1 MNRVPAAL
9 CRGPLRRL
17 VPAAL
22 ASLLIAVS
30 AGAAQTGS
38 DTAAGHLRPD
48 PVHGSSGQ
56 VISELLTTYHYR
68 DQALDDALS
77 EATLEG
83 YFEALDPQR
92 LYFLASDVAAYAPYR
107 DRVDDL
113 LRDGEV
119 ALAFEIFDTFQE
131 RVAQR
136 SEHAVELLDSEPDYD
151 TDRSF
156 QADRNEAPWAGTSA
170 ELDRLWE
177 DRVLNDAL
185 TLHLAGEDWSTIKDT
200 LTGRYQRLARNT
212 AQYRPEDVFQIYMNA
227 LAGTFDPHTN
237 YLSPR
242 TSENFD
248 INMRLSLEGIGAL
261 LRRSDDH
268 TEIVKLIP
276 GGPAARSGELSPG
289 DRIIGVAQGEE
300 SMVDVVGWRLA
311 DVVDL
316 IRGPKKSQVRLRV
329 LPAETGLGGPPK
341 VVELVRNT
349 IELEEQAAKS
359 RVIEVPGQNGG
370 HRVGMIEIPAFYVD
384 FAAARAGKT
393 DYRSST
399 RDVRRLI
406 EELQASDGGID
417 SLVIDL
423 RANAGGSLQEATKLT
438 GLFLRDGPVVQVRR
452 TNGEKEVLR
461 DDDDADLAYS
471 GPLVVLVDRHS
482 ASASEIFAAAIQ
494 DYGRGVVVGNR
505 TFGKGTVQ
513 TLIDLGRFGLGSR
526 ENAGRLKLTIAKFYR
541 VTGEST
547 QRLGVSPDISL
558 PSPVSD
564 DEVGEIAA
572 PNALPWDAIEP
583 VRFPEALEWDTLV
596 TELTRRHRARMEQ
609 QPALRAVQKEY
620 EFLRQQQSRTEVS
633 LNAAARQAELDR
645 AEQVRL
651 EALNARLEAAGKEPV
666 DSLDAVAD
674 DQRPDTLLNEAAA
687 IAADLSDLS
696 QAVTPLQAE
705 REAGGALAN

>member
-1 MNRVPAAL
+1 MNRFPLAL
-9 CRGPLRRL
+9 IHGPLRRL
-17 VPAAL
+17 LPAAL
-22 ASLLIAVS
+22 ASLLIA
-30 AGAAQTGS
+30 
-38 DTAAGHLRPD
+38 TAAAAAEGSETQQLSPE

-68 DQALDDALS
+68 DRALDDELS
-77 EATLEG
+77 QATLEG
-83 YFEALDPQR
+83 YFDALDPQR

-107 DRVDDL
+107 ERVDDL
-113 LRDGEV
+113 LRDGKV
-119 ALAFEIFDTFQE
+119 ALAFDIFDTFRE
-131 RVAQR
+131 RVAER
-136 SEHAVELLDSEPDYD
+136 SEHALTLLESEPDYD
-151 TDRSF
+151 SDRTF
-156 QADRNEAPWAGTSA
+156 QADRSEAPWPETAA
-170 ELDRLWE
+170 ELDRVWK

-185 TLHLAGEDWSTIKDT
+185 TLHLAGEEWSTIKET

-212 AQYRPEDVFQIYMNA
+212 EQYRPEDVFQIYMNA

-276 GGPAARSGELSPG
+276 GGPAAGSGELSPG
-289 DRIIGVAQGEE
+289 DRIIGVAQGDEK
-300 SMVDVVGWRLA
+300 MVDVVGWRLA

-316 IRGPKKSQVRLRV
+316 IRGPKESEVRLRV

-359 RVIEVPGQNGG
+359 RVIEVPGEDGG
-370 HRVGMIEIPAFYVD
+370 HRVGMIEVPAFYVD

-406 EELQASDGGID
+406 EELKSSEGGID
-417 SLVIDL
+417 ALVIDL
-423 RANAGGSLQEATKLT
+423 RSNAGGSLQEATKLT

-461 DDDDADLAYS
+461 DDDDAELAYS

-494 DYGRGVVVGNR
+494 DYGRGVVVGHR

-513 TLIDLGRFGLGSR
+513 TLIDLGRFGLGNR

-564 DEVGEIAA
+564 EQVGEIAA
-572 PNALPWDAIEP
+572 ANALPWDAIEP
-583 VRFPEALEWDTLV
+583 VRFPQALEWDTLV
-596 TELTRRHRARMEQ
+596 TELTRRHQARLERE
-609 QPALRAVQKEY
+609 PALLAVQREY
-620 EFLRQQQSRTEVS
+620 DFLRRQQSRTEVS
-633 LNAAARQAELDR
+633 LNADTRQAELDR
-645 AEQVRL
+645 AKRIRL
-651 EALNARLEAAGKEPV
+651 ETLNARLKATGAEPV
-666 DSLDAVAD
+666 DSLEAIPD
-674 DQRPDTLLNEAAA
+674 DERPDTLLNEAAA
-687 IAADLSDLS
+687 IAADLSELS
-696 QAVTPLQAE
+696 QAVAPLQAE
-705 REAGGALAN
+705 GEAAAALAN